1 MTSVTKA
8 VIPAAGLGTRFLPAT
23 KAQPKEMLP
32 IVDKPAIQYA
42 VEEAVRAGLD
52 DILVITGRNKRSLE
66 DHFDRAVELEADLE
80 AKGKHDL
87 LKQVRGITDMA
98 RLHYVRQGEALGLG
112 HAVSM
117 ARQHVGP
124 ESFAV
129 MLPDD
134 LMHERTPLLQQM
146 LEAHERV
153 QRPVIALLEVG
164 PDEISA
170 YGCAEVEP
178 VEGEDRLVRVTSL
191 VEKPSPED
199 APSNLAVIGRY
210 VLTPDIF
217 DALDA
222 VVPGAGGEIQL
233 TDAIAAVMG
242 GAGVYGYTFSEG
254 RFDTGNKIDYLR
266 AVVELALEHDEVSEQ
281 FRAYLGELARRESLT

>member
-146 LEAHERV
+146 LEAHGRV

>member
-117 ARQHVGP
+117 ARQHVGD
-124 ESFAV
+124 EAFAV
-129 MLPDD
+129 LLPDD
-134 LMHERTPLLQQM
+134 LMHERAQLLQHM
-146 LEAHERV
+146 LAAHERV
-153 QRPVIALLEVG
+153 QRPVIALLEME

-178 VEGEDRLVRVTSL
+178 VEGEDSVVRVTSL
-191 VEKPSPED
+191 VEKPKPEE

-217 DALDA
+217 DALETVA
-222 VVPGAGGEIQL
+222 PGAGGEIQL
-233 TDAIAAVMG
+233 TDAIAALMG

-266 AVVELALEHDEVSEQ
+266 AVVELALEHDEVGEP
-281 FRAYLGELARRESLT
+281 FRALLAEVARREALL